1 MTTDGLPDE
10 KDVIAPQQETDG
22 GVEVEVVNDT
32 PPADRNREPLPQEV
46 VKALEDDDLTEY
58 SDKVKKRLSQM
69 KKVWH
74 DERREKE
81 QASRERE
88 EAISFAKHKD
98 AEVREL
104 RAQLGRG
111 EKIFVTEVSKA
122 VTAEIST
129 AKEKMKKAYEAG
141 DADMLSD
148 AQEELTDAKL
158 RLRDLQVMRP
168 ALQDEKT
175 DVQASSEQT
184 QPQRQA
190 VPDPK
195 AQAWRGKNTWFG
207 VDEEMTSLALGL
219 HEKLVR
225 SGTDPRSDEYYE
237 KVDSTIKRRFPEYFD
252 GVEESEP
259 PVKTTA
265 QEKPV
270 SRQKSVVAPASRTT
284 APTRIR
290 LTQSQLTLATRL
302 NLTPEAYAKEVYKLE
317 SNNG

>member
-1 MTTDGLPDE
+1 MATDALPDE
-10 KDVIAPQQETDG
+10 KDIVAPQQEADAI
-22 GVEVEVVNDT
+22 EVEVVDDT
-32 PPADRNREPLPQEV
+32 PPEDRNRQPLPQEV
-46 VKALEDDDLTEY
+46 VKELEDDDLAEY
-58 SDKVKKRLSQM
+58 SEKVKKRLGQM

-81 QASRERE
+81 QAARERE
-88 EAISFAKHKD
+88 EAISFAKRKE

-122 VTAEIST
+122 VTAEIAA
-129 AKEKMKKAYEAG
+129 AKERMKKAYEAG
-141 DADMLSD
+141 DADLLSD

-158 RLRDLQVMRP
+158 RLRELQSMRP

-175 DVQASSEQT
+175 NVQDVTEQA
-184 QPQRQA
+184 QPQKPVA
-190 VPDPK
+190 PDPK

-225 SGTDPRSDEYYE
+225 SGIDPRSDEYYE
-237 KVDSTIKRRFPEYFD
+237 KVDSTMKRRFPEYFD
-252 GVEESEP
+252 NVEEPEP
-259 PVKTTA
+259 QIKTTV

-284 APTRIR
+284 APTKIR
-290 LTQSQLTLATRL
+290 LTQSQLALAKRL
-302 NLTPEAYAKEVYKLE
+302 NLTPEAYAKEVIKLE
-317 SNNG
+317 NNNG